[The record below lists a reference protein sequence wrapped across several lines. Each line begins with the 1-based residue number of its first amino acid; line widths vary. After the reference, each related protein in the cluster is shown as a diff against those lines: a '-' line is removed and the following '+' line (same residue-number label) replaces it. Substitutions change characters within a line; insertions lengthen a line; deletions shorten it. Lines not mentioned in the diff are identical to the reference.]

1 MMNILFKKTILA
13 ALAAMLA
20 FAAFPVTSVLAQGE
34 NPPKAEPSAEQLEK
48 VWAHQ
53 VKVYE
58 KLGKIFEDTDAQFAK
73 AQELI
78 DRATANGKDASA
90 VQAALNAF
98 KAAVEKSRPMY
109 DTLKMSIRTH
119 SGFDANG
126 RVTDATKAKATVQEV
141 RTTLKELKTSLNG
154 TGKALREAVKAFRE
168 ANKPVEG
175 TPTQKDS

>member
-1 MMNILFKKTILA
+1 MKIFFKKMMLA
-13 ALAAMLA
+13 ALVVLFA
-20 FAAFPVTSVLAQGE
+20 FAALPVTSAFAQGE
-34 NPPKAEPSAEQLEK
+34 NPPKAELSTEQLET

-58 KLGKIFEDTDAQFAK
+58 MLGKAFEDTDAQFAK
-73 AQELI
+73 AQGLI

-90 VQAALNAF
+90 VQSALNAF
-98 KAAVEKSRPMY
+98 KAAVEKSRPIY
-109 DTLKMSIRTH
+109 DNLKALIRTH

-126 RVTDATKAKATVQEV
+126 RVTDAEKAKTTIQEV

-154 TGKALREAVKAFRE
+154 TGKALREAIKVFRE
-168 ANKPVEG
+168 ANKPAEG

>member
-1 MMNILFKKTILA
+1 MMNIFFKKMVSAALVAMLALA
-13 ALAAMLA
+13 AL
-20 FAAFPVTSVLAQGE
+20 PVTSAFAQGE
-34 NPPKAEPSAEQLEK
+34 NPPKAEPSTEQLEK

-58 KLGKIFEDTDAQFAK
+58 MLGKAFEDTDTQFARP
-73 AQELI
+73 QELI

-90 VQAALNAF
+90 VQSALNAF
-98 KAAVEKSRPMY
+98 KAAVEKSRPIY
-109 DTLKMSIRTH
+109 DNLKALIRTH

-126 RVTDATKAKATVQEV
+126 RVTDAAKAKDTVQEV

-168 ANKPVEG
+168 ANKPAAG